1 MFDELHSRVLLIS
14 MNETML
20 SQVSKALNKVQNI
33 YNTWIENIEL
43 CDDNHP

>member
-1 MFDELHSRVLLIS
+1 MSYISPRVLLVF

-20 SQVSKALNKVQNI
+20 SQVSKALNKVQNR